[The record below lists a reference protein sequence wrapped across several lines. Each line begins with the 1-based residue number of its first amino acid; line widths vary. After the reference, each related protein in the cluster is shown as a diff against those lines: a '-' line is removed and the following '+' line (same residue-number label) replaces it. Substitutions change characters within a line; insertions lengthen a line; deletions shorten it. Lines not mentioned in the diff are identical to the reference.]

1 VDIERVTDIFNRPV
15 IKKMLLLFVKFSNI
29 CPAFTTTVYAFLNP
43 KLPSAAWD
51 FFCLRFGEFRF
62 CLSVSC
68 AKLSSPIAVFGRNR
82 LFSTTTDWRFP
93 GLSQRSSS
101 MLVHWFLAAI
111 HLLAFALGFW
121 AVLTRGTAFSRLA
134 AGVGEARRVLLADN
148 LWGIAALVL
157 LVTGGMRAFGGFEK
171 GTDYYLHQPLFH
183 LKMTLFVLILLTEL
197 APMITLVKWRIAL
210 ARGKALDTG
219 RAKLFARISHVE
231 ALLLVLMMIAATGMA
246 RGVTF
251 G

>member
-1 VDIERVTDIFNRPV
+1 
-15 IKKMLLLFVKFSNI
+15 
-29 CPAFTTTVYAFLNP
+29 
-43 KLPSAAWD
+43 
-51 FFCLRFGEFRF
+51 
-62 CLSVSC
+62 
-68 AKLSSPIAVFGRNR
+68 
-82 LFSTTTDWRFP
+82 
-93 GLSQRSSS
+93 

-121 AVLTRGTAFSRLA
+121 AVLTRGTAFGRLVT
-134 AGVGEARRVLLADN
+134 GSNDVRRVLLADN
-148 LWGIAALVL
+148 LWGIAALIL

-183 LKMTLFVLILLTEL
+183 LKMTLFVLVLLLEL
-197 APMITLVKWRIAL
+197 APMITLVKWRIAS

-231 ALLLVLMMIAATGMA
+231 ALLLMLMVIAASGMA